1 MIPDEI
7 EALVLADSVGALDSD
22 ERLALRKRLDALTP
36 EQRSEVARIYDAGMA
51 VALNIPP
58 VAPPAYVRERVLAEA
73 RKPSRYTLL
82 AADAAWF
89 ETGLPGIRGRVLAVD
104 RQRSIVTML
113 FRVEPGAISPAHRHH
128 GPEECFVISGSV
140 MFEGRVLRAG
150 DFSHADKDSEH
161 GEMTTTE
168 GAEVLVIGAIEDYL
182 PGALNQESD

>member
-7 EALVLADSVGALDSD
+7 EALVLADSVGALEPD
-22 ERLALRKRLDALTP
+22 ERLALQTRLDALTP

-51 VALNIPP
+51 VALNMPP
-58 VAPPAYVRERVLAEA
+58 LAPPLHVRERVLADA
-73 RKPSRYTLL
+73 RKPSRYTVL
-82 AADAAWF
+82 AAKAEWF

-104 RQRSIVTML
+104 RQRSVVTMI
-113 FRVEPGAISPAHRHH
+113 FRVEPGAVSPAHRHH
-128 GPEECFVISGSV
+128 GPEECFILSGSV
-140 MFEGRVLRAG
+140 MYEGRVLRAG

-182 PGALNQESD
+182 PGAINQAPD

>member
-7 EALVLADSVGALDSD
+7 EALVLADSVGALEPD
-22 ERLALRKRLDALTP
+22 ERLALQTRLDALTP

-51 VALNIPP
+51 VALNMPP
-58 VAPPAYVRERVLAEA
+58 LAPPLHVRERVLADA
-73 RKPSRYTLL
+73 RKPSRYTVL
-82 AADAAWF
+82 AAKAEWF

-104 RQRSIVTML
+104 RQRSVVTMI
-113 FRVEPGAISPAHRHH
+113 FRVEPGAVSPAHRHH
-128 GPEECFVISGSV
+128 GPEECFILSGSV

-182 PGALNQESD
+182 PGAINQTPD